1 MLTVHV
7 YSGSGT
13 RKAHF
18 LLINAKINNYIN
30 TQTMVISLTGS
41 NEADVRWRD
50 GQMERMRY
58 LCETR
63 DYKPFR
69 WRNLACC
76 FLGLGKGF

>member
-1 MLTVHV
+1 
-7 YSGSGT
+7 
-13 RKAHF
+13 
-18 LLINAKINNYIN
+18 
-30 TQTMVISLTGS
+30 MVISLTGS